1 MSVRGWR
8 VLGAVGFLLATSQP
22 LKAQDGAD
30 VMRALLAAELPDSA
44 AAVGKRLVT
53 RAPSDARLRAWY
65 IASLDQAKRFDD
77 LWAFV
82 RRCQPGVTE
91 PWRMAECAYEL
102 STRPDGWRAGLDSAD
117 KVLRVAV
124 SRRPTDAALALL
136 ATKLLVRRA
145 EYSTHAYAPVL
156 AFLDSAVARTKGDY
170 DLRAWRAA
178 MRYDAAGVSPVDSA
192 AQRAALAELAAL
204 RDEFP
209 TRLPA
214 FHLAAERLMR
224 RAPVEALP
232 IIKRAVELQPR
243 SVELRRDY
251 WTVLSRATA
260 GNEGARRDAIAS
272 DIAVWLVEMDST
284 PAALAVAS
292 RQLRDVKADAAA
304 RRLDDRLLARAP
316 VSRETDDLL
325 VRRARQWN
333 DSLRAVSDSTSR
345 RPAADSARL
354 SAVRIR
360 ALDSLVF
367 GHRFVS
373 RLARGGAAS
382 DLLWYVRADTTYPA
396 ARLLETARLVHGT
409 PVLQMYVTH
418 ATTAVA
424 LAERRVALAEAERW
438 TVEGLKNVWRE
449 LDDMK
454 SLYPST
460 GEFVAAMERWQTLFM
475 TARAVVQIAGRQY
488 TAADA
493 TLARAEALSPGD
505 AGVQYQ
511 VGRLRLIQNRR
522 DDAEMAFVRA
532 LDDGD
537 VLEIN
542 ESRPA
547 LERLYRQQHGS
558 LADWDGYLSD
568 VRRRE
573 TETRHARV
581 LASALTEPARPPS
594 FALKSLDGQV
604 VKSESLKGKIVVVNF
619 WGTWCGPCVVEMP
632 ALQKLYEAYRSDSSV
647 AIVTIAKDELTDLQR
662 FMAAKHLTLP
672 TLLDDGYSARAA
684 IDVWPTTWVLDGDGL
699 VRYRPRTTANRLV
712 EEWTWIIEAMRNAPR
727 RGAAGQTPP

>member
-1 MSVRGWR
+1 
-8 VLGAVGFLLATSQP
+8 
-22 LKAQDGAD
+22 
-30 VMRALLAAELPDSA
+30 MRALLAAEMPDSA

-53 RAPSDARLRAWY
+53 RAPWDARLRAWY
-65 IASLDQAKRFDD
+65 IASLDQAKRFDE

-82 RRCQPGVTE
+82 RRCQANVTE
-91 PWRMAECAYEL
+91 PWRMVECAYEL
-102 STRPDGWRAGLDSAD
+102 STRPDGWRSGLDSAD

-124 SRRPTDAALALL
+124 SRRPADAALAVL

-156 AFLDSAVARTKGDY
+156 AFLDSAVARTTGDY
-170 DLRAWRAA
+170 DVRAWRAA
-178 MRYDAAGVSPVDSA
+178 IRYDAAGVSPVDSA
-192 AQRAALAELAAL
+192 AQRAALAELGAL

-214 FHLAAERLMR
+214 FHFAAERLMR
-224 RAPVEALP
+224 RAPAEALP

-251 WTVLSRATA
+251 WTVLSRVTA
-260 GNEGARRDAIAS
+260 ASGDARRDAIGA
-272 DIAVWLVEMDST
+272 DIAVWLVAMDST
-284 PAALAVAS
+284 PAAMAAAS
-292 RQLRDVKADAAA
+292 QQLRDLKADAEA
-304 RRLDDRLLARAP
+304 RRVDDRLLARSP
-316 VSRETDDLL
+316 LSREADDLL
-325 VRRARQWN
+325 WRRARQWN

-345 RPAADSARL
+345 HPAADSARL
-354 SAVRIR
+354 SAARIR

-373 RLARGGAAS
+373 RLARGNAAS

-409 PVLQMYVTH
+409 PMLQMYFTH
-418 ATTAVA
+418 AITAVA

-438 TVEGLKNVWRE
+438 TVEGLKNVLRE
-449 LDDMK
+449 LDDMR

-460 GEFVAAMERWQTLFM
+460 GEFIAAMERWQTLFM
-475 TARAVVQIAGRQY
+475 TARAFVQIAGRQY
-488 TAADA
+488 TAAES

-511 VGRLRLIQNRR
+511 LGRLRLIQHRR
-522 DDAEMAFVRA
+522 DDAELAFVRA
-532 LDDGD
+532 LDGSD
-537 VLEIN
+537 VLDIN
-542 ESRPA
+542 ESRRA

-558 LADWDGYLSD
+558 LEDWDRYLSD

-573 TETRHARV
+573 KETRQSRV
-581 LASALTEPARPPS
+581 LASALPEPSRPPS
-594 FALKSLDGQV
+594 FALTALDGQV
-604 VKSESLKGKIVVVNF
+604 VASESLKGKIVIVNF
-619 WGTWCGPCVVEMP
+619 WGTWCGPCVGEMP
-632 ALQKLYEAYRSDSSV
+632 ALQKLYEAYRSDTAV

-662 FMAAKHLTLP
+662 FMAAKQLTLP

-684 IDVWPTTWVLDGDGL
+684 IDVWPTTWVLDRDGS
-699 VRYRPRTTANRLV
+699 VRYRPRTTPERLV
-712 EEWTWIIEAMRNAPR
+712 EEWSWIIEAMRNAPR
-727 RGAAGQTPP
+727 RGPTVLTPP